1 MTLKTTIESL
11 AQDFAVGVLAAIRS
25 ASLQDILAETSSR
38 DGRNGAVKGAR
49 AAATAAPA
57 GKAKSNGGGGD
68 TLSAVTSLLSSTP
81 SGLRAEQIRQQLKLD
96 KPTVTK
102 TLTKAL
108 AAGVVKKQGQK
119 RATTYFAR

>member
-25 ASLQDILAETSSR
+25 ASLQDILAETST
-38 DGRNGAVKGAR
+38 RNGAVKGAR
-49 AAATAAPA
+49 AAAPVAST
-57 GKAKSNGGGGD
+57 GKAKSNGSGGD
-68 TLSAVTSLLSSTP
+68 TMSAVTSLLSSTP

-102 TLTKAL
+102 TLTKRL
-108 AAGVVKKQGQK
+108 
-119 RATTYFAR
+119 